1 MNTPFLDLVVD
12 AWAAQT
18 CSGARYEVKRTP
30 DSTALIVEIEA
41 PGVLAT
47 IEAWE
52 DARCLDVTTLDLV
65 TRQGT
70 IHSAGETKNDE
81 EMLRRL
87 DALGEILR
95 SYEVRNEV

>member
-12 AWAAQT
+12 TWAAQT

-30 DSTALIVEIEA
+30 DSTALIIEIET
-41 PGVLAT
+41 PRVLAT

-52 DARCLDVTTLDLV
+52 APRCLDVTTLDLA
-65 TRQGT
+65 TKQGT
-70 IHSAGETKNDE
+70 IHAAGETRTDV
-81 EMLRRL
+81 EMRRRL

-95 SYEVRNEV
+95 SYEVRNAV

>member
-18 CSGARYEVKRTP
+18 CPGTRYEINRTP
-30 DSTALIVEIEA
+30 DNTALIVEIETSR
-41 PGVLAT
+41 VLAT

-52 DARCLDVTTLDLV
+52 AARCVDVTTLDLA
-65 TRQGT
+65 TKQGT
-70 IHSAGETKNDE
+70 IHSAGKTINDE

-87 DALGEILR
+87 DALGKILR
-95 SYEVRNEV
+95 SYEVRNAV